1 MPQTLW
7 EICFPEEVSRHF
19 FFFPTR
25 RGTFKIITFSSITM
39 VTFKDE
45 EANHETAPS
54 KSLASIKASVGWR
67 LPEVKLASWDP
78 ENEKQW
84 NVSTS

>member
-1 MPQTLW
+1 
-7 EICFPEEVSRHF
+7 
-19 FFFPTR
+19 
-25 RGTFKIITFSSITM
+25 M
-39 VTFKDE
+39 VQFKDE

-54 KSLASIKASVGWR
+54 KSLASIQASVGWR

-84 NVSTS
+84 NVSTTSSCSGTGLRFEWLAHIDTLFDPSEWW